1 MNHATRADKAAL
13 SSFRKVCF
21 RLCQSNM
28 DWRGLKGEVSIV
40 HLRFLIVGIQEYD
53 VRSLTDVI
61 SWDAL
66 TMVRELSGSP
76 YWFYRLLAEAALR
89 AKLDRDAPR
98 VEVEDV
104 RAARAAMQE
113 MAAASYGSWLGKPL
127 ETLRRDEV
135 ALLVANGLALVARD
149 DGSPRVVENPLFAGV
164 SMQASL

>member
-1 MNHATRADKAAL
+1 TPNGTIRLLSAQAALFLTALYKKKGTCGNGRRQSPEKGEDRKMNHATRADKAAL

-28 DWRGLKGEVSIV
+28 DWRGLKRGVSIV

-113 MAAASYGSWLGKPL
+113 MAAAS
-127 ETLRRDEV
+127 
-135 ALLVANGLALVARD
+135 
-149 DGSPRVVENPLFAGV
+149 
-164 SMQASL
+164 